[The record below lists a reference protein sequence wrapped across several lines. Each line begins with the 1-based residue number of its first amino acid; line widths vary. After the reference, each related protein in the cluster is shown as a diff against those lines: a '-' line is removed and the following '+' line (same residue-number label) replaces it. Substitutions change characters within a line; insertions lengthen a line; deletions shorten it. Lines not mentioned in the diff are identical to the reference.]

1 MRDRPQAHQLAMKT
15 SENTRRH
22 RVLVLGASGLTG
34 GAIAAALDQGA
45 GDIEVVRAARNKQYV
60 EAWRREGKEAV
71 YLDLDNARTF
81 PAALQ
86 GIDRLFVLTGYTI
99 AMLHQSKTIVD
110 AAAASGVNFIVH
122 QGIFGDGRSTEPHFT
137 WHEMIERYI
146 GLRRNLG
153 SPASEL
159 LHAEYSHHP
168 RTCERPI
175 ALAYGR

>member
-1 MRDRPQAHQLAMKT
+1 
-15 SENTRRH
+15 
-22 RVLVLGASGLTG
+22 
-34 GAIAAALDQGA
+34 
-45 GDIEVVRAARNKQYV
+45 V

-146 GLRRNLG
+146 EGCGVTWAHLHPNFFMQNILTTLGLANGQLRWPMGDKRVGWITGRGFGG
-153 SPASEL
+153 SCRQGA
-159 LHAEYSHHP
+159 
-168 RTCERPI
+168 
-175 ALAYGR
+175 G